1 MVGLVS
7 VANLHKNYGSL
18 SVLVDVSLDV
28 ADGEI
33 VSIIGPNGAGK
44 TTLFKVLTGESR
56 GHRGTVS
63 YGGVDI
69 TDMAPERRVRLGF
82 GRTFQISRVLPSSTV
97 LENLVVA
104 IEARHRN
111 KGLRTGGIFRVKP
124 TDRVIE
130 EAHHAAETVG
140 LLARMEVEARFLSHG
155 DRKRLEI
162 AAMLCLEPRVLML
175 DEPTAGM
182 SPADRVDAMELVR
195 KIKIERGL
203 TVMLTEH
210 DMDVV
215 FGLSDRV
222 LVLNFGRVVACDTP
236 ERIRNDPD
244 VRAVYLGREAH

>member
-1 MVGLVS
+1 MTGLIS
-7 VANLHKNYGSL
+7 IAHIHKSYGSMP
-18 SVLVDVSLDV
+18 VLVDVNLDV

-33 VSIIGPNGAGK
+33 LSIIGPNGAGK

-56 GHRGTVS
+56 GHLGTIRFE
-63 YGGVDI
+63 GADI
-69 TDMAPERRVRLGF
+69 TDMPPERRVRLGF
-82 GRTFQISRVLPSSTV
+82 GRTFQIAKVLPSSTV

-104 IEARHRN
+104 IEARYRN
-111 KGLRTGGIFRVKP
+111 KRVVTGGMFRVRP
-124 TDRVIE
+124 ADHVE
-130 EAHHAAETVG
+130 HEALDMAETVG
-140 LLARMEVEARFLSHG
+140 LLAKVDVEARFLSHG
-155 DRKRLEI
+155 DKKRLEI

-195 KIKIERGL
+195 KIKVEKGL

-236 ERIRNDPD
+236 DRIRSNPD